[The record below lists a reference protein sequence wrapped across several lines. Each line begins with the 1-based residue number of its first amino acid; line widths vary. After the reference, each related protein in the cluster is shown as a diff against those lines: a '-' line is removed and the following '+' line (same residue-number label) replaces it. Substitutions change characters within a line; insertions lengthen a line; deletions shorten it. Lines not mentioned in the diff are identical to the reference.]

1 MKEKDVEVELW
12 KMRSAPIM
20 VGGGA
25 VYPYK
30 QGWMEIGERTAKY
43 PDEDGNTKFN
53 LFRVIGNDT
62 HKRILV
68 PRNMVDPILPAFD
81 KRERG
86 VTVKFE
92 NHFKPRSQ
100 EQVRVVKEAVQLLA
114 QGESFMLRAPTGFG
128 KTYCTSAI
136 IAGVGKKALVTVT
149 REDIIE
155 QWLKAF
161 YEVLNVKES
170 EVGFIA
176 GDTCDTVGKKL
187 VIAMVQSLAKEQRY
201 PEHHFRDFGFAL
213 WDECHRIGSDFF
225 SQSCFRVPA
234 HLRMGVSATPRRK
247 DGREEVLHAHIGP
260 VRVYSNTAPRSFRV
274 ITQESPWHCPT
285 EPKANP
291 DGTWKMDKETNSI
304 IRGPIAHTAGRCSHV
319 TKMLMH
325 NHARNRILLNF
336 TATAYKAGRTVLLQS
351 DFKDHLEMLAS
362 MLPSLGVPVTEIS
375 FYVGGLTSAQRDK
388 AKTKRVRFATYQMTA
403 EATDMPEVD
412 TLVMCTPKSDVEQIV
427 GRARRELE
435 GKKETLI
442 FDIQDRSSPVFD
454 GYSDNRLRWYRT
466 QGATI
471 QVANVPAPFVDKQG
485 KSITIAGTK

>member
-1 MKEKDVEVELW
+1 MTADVDVELW

-30 QGWMEIGERTAKY
+30 ETWLSIGEREAKF
-43 PDEDGNTKFN
+43 PDEDGNTKYN
-53 LFRVIGNDT
+53 LFRVVGTDK
-62 HKRILV
+62 HKRIWV
-68 PRNMVDPILPAFD
+68 PRNMVDITDAID

-86 VTVKFE
+86 VDVDFTS
-92 NHFKPRSQ
+92 NFKPRNV
-100 EQVRVVKEAVQLLA
+100 EQTRVCKETVALLKA
-114 QGESFMLRAPTGFG
+114 GRSFMVRAPTGFG
-128 KTYCTSAI
+128 KTYCVSHVI
-136 IAGVGKKALVTVT
+136 GWVGKKTIVTVT
-149 REDIIE
+149 REDIVD

-161 YEVLNVKES
+161 KEVLGLELDDI
-170 EVGFIA
+170 GFIA
-176 GDTCDTVGKKL
+176 GDTCDTVGKKI

-201 PEHHFRDFGFAL
+201 PEHHFRDFGLAV
-213 WDECHRIGSDFF
+213 WDECHRVGSDYF

-234 HLRMGVSATPRRK
+234 LLRLGVSATPRRK

-260 VRVYSNTAPRSFRV
+260 VMVRSEVAPRGFRV
-274 ITQESPWHCPT
+274 ITQESPWYCPT
-285 EPKANP
+285 EPKANK
-291 DGTWKMDKETNSI
+291 DGTWKMDKATGAI
-304 IRGPIAHTAGRCSHV
+304 LRGPIAHSAGRCSHI

-325 NHARNRILLNF
+325 HHGRNRILINF
-336 TATAYKAGRTVLLQS
+336 IATAYKAGRKILVQS

-362 MLPSLGVPVTEIS
+362 MLPTLGVPVCDIR
-375 FYVGGLTSAQRDK
+375 FYVGGLTQTQREV
-388 AKTKRVRFATYQMTA
+388 AKSKRVIFATYQMTA
-403 EATDMPEVD
+403 EATDIAEVD

-427 GRARRELE
+427 GRARRELP

-454 GYSDNRLRWYRT
+454 GYADSRLKWYRT
-466 QGATI
+466 QGAVV